1 MKLVVTGDFTLNGVA
16 NASGSPE
23 SHNQGGNAGGGSG
36 GAIDIT
42 TGTIAGSGSITADG
56 GSYSWMSGP
65 GGRIAV
71 KLTKPGADFSGFTGL
86 IRATG
91 RSRGSHSGAQ
101 GSAGTVYL
109 KTGDEADFAG
119 TLRIACPKY
128 DSNDNWNNKTS
139 TTELVSLG
147 YGGDDVADYKKV
159 KVEVRDYG
167 FAAVNTD
174 VTVKSVTLA
183 TADAK
188 LDLEGNTLTVD
199 KFEYFANDVINN
211 LAAGEYSFAQLS
223 AIEGLNI
230 VDTSAGQSG
239 KIIVKERVLRGLKL
253 ILR

>member
-23 SHNQGGNAGGGSG
+23 SHHQGGNAGGGSG

-174 VTVKSVTLA
+174 VKVKSVTLA

-188 LDLEGNTLTVD
+188 LDLEGNTLTAD
-199 KFEYFANDVINN
+199 TFRYPDADGKLKKLKPGTYTLD
-211 LAAGEYSFAQLS
+211 QLKTLG
-223 AIEGLNI
+223 I
-230 VDTSAGQSG
+230 
-239 KIIVKERVLRGLKL
+239 ERVCDSVGGGRLVIRGTGMVLL
-253 ILR
+253 VR